1 MKLCK
6 VLLGVDYKLQNK
18 LLRDRLQKNF
28 ASQFEYQARSAGH
41 FVGTRLAEHKID
53 TDFRQLVFAVTDQEN
68 RPEFESYRPQSL
80 LVHVPFELS
89 AYQSACALGESNLNA
104 YFCELLKSGFRKTAG
119 LNPRIAE
126 LGLAY
131 TL

>member
-1 MKLCK
+1 MLA
-6 VLLGVDYKLQNK
+6 
-18 LLRDRLQKNF
+18 RDWLNI
-28 ASQFEYQARSAGH
+28 
-41 FVGTRLAEHKID
+41 KID
-53 TDFRQLVFAVTDQEN
+53 TDFRQLVFAVTDRADLAEI
-68 RPEFESYRPQSL
+68 ESYRPQSVL
-80 LVHVPFELS
+80 IRVHFEQS
-89 AYQSACALGESNLNA
+89 AYQSACALGELNLNA